1 MKRDWLTQ
9 VKDGGPKS
17 CFGRNANRR
26 NPMKRTTNLWLGIL
40 AAFGLAGPVSA
51 QQGMMSGYGMG
62 IGWVWMI
69 LIVVLVV
76 LAILALAKYL
86 RK

>member
-1 MKRDWLTQ
+1 
-9 VKDGGPKS
+9 
-17 CFGRNANRR
+17 
-26 NPMKRTTNLWLGIL
+26 MKRTTRLWLGIL

-51 QQGMMSGYGMG
+51 QQGMMNGYGWG
-62 IGWVWMI
+62 FGGLWMI

-76 LAILALAKYL
+76 LFILALAKYL